1 MRKLFIDKLPI
12 LIVGIVSVFL
22 IVAVFLYIE
31 KWDETQGSFP
41 EHEVTDPTIEH
52 NGTSYIPKDTIETF
66 LVLGL
71 DKHDGEGQA
80 DSYNNN
86 KQADFLML
94 FVLDHATKQY
104 AAIHINRDT
113 IVDVNVLGVAGN
125 RVDTIRKQ
133 IALAHTYGNGRD
145 VSCRNAADTV
155 SSLLMGVKVN
165 HYISMTLDTVTVMND
180 LVGGVE
186 VVVLDD
192 FTGID
197 DTLIKGETV
206 TLMGDQPLTYIR
218 TRYGM
223 EDDTNAARMKR
234 QEQYL
239 EALLEAF
246 KDSVAN
252 DAEFIVDASLKVS
265 DHIISDRSVTQLQ
278 TLGEKFDQY
287 EFLGIQNIEGTS
299 VMGAEFM
306 EFHADESAVKE
317 LVISLFYKPKA

>member
-31 KWDETQGSFP
+31 KWDESQGSFP

-94 FVLDHATKQY
+94 FVLDHAAKQY

-125 RVDTIRKQ
+125 RVDTLRKQ

-145 VSCRNAADTV
+145 VSCRNAADSV

-206 TLMGDQPLTYIR
+206 TLTGDQPLTYIR

-246 KDSVAN
+246 KDSVAH

-287 EFLGIQNIEGTS
+287 EFLGIQSIEGTS
-299 VMGAEFM
+299 VKGAEFM

-317 LVISLFYKPKA
+317 LVINFFYKPKA

>member
-125 RVDTIRKQ
+125 RVDTLRKQ

-145 VSCRNAADTV
+145 VSCRNAADSV

-206 TLMGDQPLTYIR
+206 TLTGDQPLTYIR

-246 KDSVAN
+246 KDSVAH

-287 EFLGIQNIEGTS
+287 EFLGIQSIEGTS

-317 LVISLFYKPKA
+317 LVINFFYKPKA

>member
-12 LIVGIVSVFL
+12 LIVGVVSVFL

-31 KWDETQGSFP
+31 KWDENQGSFP
-41 EHEVTDPTIEH
+41 EQEVTDPTIEH

-71 DKHDGEGQA
+71 DKYDEEGQA

-86 KQADFLML
+86 KQADFLLL
-94 FVLDHATKQY
+94 FVLDNAAKQY
-104 AAIHINRDT
+104 TAIHINRDT

-125 RVDTIRKQ
+125 RVDTVRKQ
-133 IALAHTYGNGRD
+133 IAFAHTYGNGRD
-145 VSCRNAADTV
+145 VSCRNAADSV

-206 TLMGDQPLTYIR
+206 ILKGNQPLTYIQ

-223 EDDTNAARMKR
+223 EDNTNAARMKR

-246 KDSVAN
+246 KESIDN
-252 DAEFIVDASLKVS
+252 DAEFIVDASMKVS

-287 EFLGIQNIEGTS
+287 EFLGIQSIEGTS
-299 VMGAEFM
+299 VKGAELM
-306 EFHADESAVKE
+306 EFHADESALKE
-317 LVISLFYKPKA
+317 LVIHLFYKPKA